1 MSIERKD
8 MSRFK
13 IGQGIAMLGKK
24 LNLPDWGISE
34 AIGGYSSG
42 YDYRPGGIAG
52 IPMAQAQGI
61 TYGLKPGDY
70 IRLDGSIGNSY
81 DDAAA
86 ADQQTQTP
94 APTQTGGGVAAPVA
108 APVAPPV
115 APVFPPTPYDD
126 GTGTKLYYTPEDLA
140 EAVNRRINKDYNES
154 VQMIEKNFK
163 NGFISIDERDAEI
176 KKTRKALIQ
185 KKEEDLQSV
194 SGYFNQIAPD
204 AVQSGRGKLEAKAVE
219 DYTTRNKSLGSELG
233 ANLYG
238 ADGRIRQDLNTT
250 DLQPYMTELSDT
262 GNLARAISGQYQ
274 NRDTNLQAANAAF
287 NTGQTQRAE
296 SYIAAKGPEN
306 ISDYSAYLNNAIIGS
321 RKPAMAG
328 VGQFSSVKKTDKYG
342 NPIDEWTNQ

>member
-8 MSRFK
+8 MSRYD
-13 IGQGIAMLGKK
+13 IGQGIARLGKK
-24 LNLPDWGISE
+24 LNLPEWGISE

-108 APVAPPV
+108 APVAPK
-115 APVFPPTPYDD
+115 VFPYK
-126 GTGTKLYYTPEDLA
+126 GKVYYTEEDYA
-140 EAVNRRINKDYNES
+140 NAVTEDITQQYNEAIKK
-154 VQMIEKNFK
+154 IENNFK
-163 NGFISIDERDAEI
+163 AGFLTIDERDDEI
-176 KKTRKALIQ
+176 KRTRTQLIQ
-185 KKEEDLQSV
+185 KKADDLQAV
-194 SGYFNQIAPD
+194 SGYFNQISPD
-204 AVQSGRGKLEAKAVE
+204 AIQSGRGKLETKAVE
-219 DYTTRNKSLGSELG
+219 DYTNRNKQLGTELTG
-233 ANLYG
+233 IYG
-238 ADGRIRQDLNTT
+238 ADGRVSQNLDIAKLA
-250 DLQPYMTELSDT
+250 PYMTELSDT

-274 NRDTNLQAANAAF
+274 NRDANIQAANQARNDKVDNMAS
-287 NTGQTQRAE
+287 QYVEYKDIAPVS
-296 SYIAAKGPEN
+296 SYA
-306 ISDYSAYLNNAIIGS
+306 DYLNNNILGK
-321 RKPAMAG
+321 RVNEQQN